1 MDANQYY
8 QSLLQQGHSPEN
20 AAHFT
25 SQYYP
30 DFNSA
35 IQSAGMIAPPP
46 DMGLGGL
53 GASSM
58 VAPSGSLATGGV
70 AAGAATTGAA
80 AAGGTSIAT
89 IAVVSVLVLG
99 GAGTAGYFI
108 YDYLTEP
115 DFYGVIYWDEGG
127 FGYQFS
133 EEDLTMVFPA
143 ETNQECK
150 EITYMFD
157 WPDYEYED
165 GLCYIENLFSSYEI
179 EDKGDYYK
187 ICASFDGEN
196 DCFKIYVG
204 EKGLVLVT
212 YLIVNCNPMVS
223 DIEPPVLDEYGYV
236 TSSWMDKFNNLVEE
250 VEDYGPSSCKS
261 NSEYQGDFDY
271 FSFSDRDAEGPM
283 SNESGEKLVH
293 IQMTQGDDLSWAVVK
308 INIVVDGGI
317 SMTCQESG
325 YEDSTSDCVYTTD
338 DDSYWSVSEEITIS
352 EGATDLCDGSYGGCD
367 IDVTIIKIGI
377 GNEDDKVVGSV
388 NAYADAYY

>member
-35 IQSAGMIAPPP
+35 IQGAGMIAPPP

-53 GASSM
+53 GTSSM
-58 VAPSGSLATGGV
+58 VAQSGSLAAGGV

-115 DFYGVIYWDEGG
+115 DFYGVIYWDESG

-133 EEDLTMVFPA
+133 EDDLTMVIPA
-143 ETNQECK
+143 ENNQDCE
-150 EITYMFD
+150 EITDMFD
-157 WPDYEYED
+157 ADYEYED
-165 GLCYIENLFSSYEI
+165 GLCYIKNLYSSYEV

-187 ICASFDGEN
+187 ICASIGGES

-212 YLIVNCNPMVS
+212 YLIVTCNPMVR
-223 DIEPPVLDEYGYV
+223 DIEPPVLMSMAMQLLVGWINSTILRKRLKIMGLQVVNQTRNIKEILIISAFLTEMLKV
-236 TSSWMDKFNNLVEE
+236 RCLTNL
-250 VEDYGPSSCKS
+250 
-261 NSEYQGDFDY
+261 
-271 FSFSDRDAEGPM
+271 
-283 SNESGEKLVH
+283 EK
-293 IQMTQGDDLSWAVVK
+293 
-308 INIVVDGGI
+308 N
-317 SMTCQESG
+317 
-325 YEDSTSDCVYTTD
+325 
-338 DDSYWSVSEEITIS
+338 
-352 EGATDLCDGSYGGCD
+352 
-367 IDVTIIKIGI
+367 
-377 GNEDDKVVGSV
+377 
-388 NAYADAYY
+388 